1 MHYYINESISLSNCT
16 SDFAIKLGIG
26 FRTGWTLVLTSTK
39 PIFQMEEDREV
50 PGSKRRWKSIPRL
63 RLRGVNSVTRFCLFS
78 KVRSGLT
85 AGNTP
90 VYLNVY
96 DLTPMNGYAYW
107 AGFGIFHSGVE
118 GTSYFCFKCCLGPF
132 YNYLFGIF

>member
-1 MHYYINESISLSNCT
+1 
-16 SDFAIKLGIG
+16 
-26 FRTGWTLVLTSTK
+26 
-39 PIFQMEEDREV
+39 MEEDREV

-63 RLRGVNSVTRFCLFS
+63 RLRGVNSATRFCLFS
-78 KVRSGLT
+78 KVRSAGLT

-107 AGFGIFHSGVE
+107 AGFGIFHSGIE
-118 GTSYFCFKCCLGPF
+118 GTSYFCFKCCLEPLFNGVEC
-132 YNYLFGIF
+132 YSNYLSYILWYLFFCSSTFSSRLRDL